1 MCPSGSD
8 RDVSAAGSNI
18 DLYSERFLDFASGF
32 TRNDESAMNERYIK
46 WHTPYLS
53 REFEMLAFGDGGSG
67 LPLILFPTS
76 FGSYYQNKDFGL
88 VGAVSGYIDSGKVT
102 VYCPDA
108 IDLESFYNKSI
119 HPADRMRTH
128 NAYENVIVRDVFDLA
143 RRECGCHRVAVCGA
157 SLGGYHED
165 NIYFNSPYEYLPNV
179 PDPWKYN
186 HMGIIIGTGEWDNT
200 RDESYRVSGILNSKG
215 IKHWLDDGKWRGHD
229 WNYWRD
235 MLPYYLSLI

>member
-1 MCPSGSD
+1 
-8 RDVSAAGSNI
+8 
-18 DLYSERFLDFASGF
+18 
-32 TRNDESAMNERYIK
+32 MNERYIK
-46 WHTPYLS
+46 WYTPWLS
-53 REFEMLAFGDGGSG
+53 REFEMLVFGNGGG

-88 VGAVSGYIDSGKVT
+88 VGSVSGYVDAGRVT

-143 RRECGCHRVAVCGA
+143 RRECNSRRVAVSGA
-157 SLGGYHED
+157 SLGAYHAANIAFRHPDAVSHLISLSGSFDISSFFNGYHDD

-186 HMGIIIGTGEWDNT
+186 HMGIILGTGEWDNT
-200 RDESYRVSGILNSKG
+200 RHESYRLSEILNSKG
-215 IKHWLDDGKWRGHD
+215 VKHWLDDGRWRGHD

-235 MLPYYLSLI
+235 MLPHYLSKL